1 MNRKHKKTMR
11 EWLMSLLLAAGIL
24 LVVFLFGFVGIN
36 IYMQKYT
43 GHENE
48 VVVPDIEGKLFDVAR
63 KECRDLNL
71 YVQEVDTQRSSKVDK
86 GVIISQKPEAG
97 FNAKIGRVIEVVVS
111 AGPETVSVPSL
122 FNLTVDEA
130 FEVLQSAG
138 LRSGQEMHQFSDKVE
153 AGRIFFT
160 DPATGT
166 AVGRGARV
174 NLYVSSG
181 EMPSGTRPRLEH
193 QRLLDDA
200 GEDSSDDY
208 DGE

>member
-1 MNRKHKKTMR
+1 
-11 EWLMSLLLAAGIL
+11 
-24 LVVFLFGFVGIN
+24 
-36 IYMQKYT
+36 
-43 GHENE
+43 
-48 VVVPDIEGKLFDVAR
+48 VAR

-130 FEVLQSAG
+130 LKYCSPPGCAAARRCNQF
-138 LRSGQEMHQFSDKVE
+138 SGQ
-153 AGRIFFT
+153 GGGRRIFFT

-181 EMPSGTRPRLEH
+181 EMPSAPVRGWSTSVCWTTPAKTPPTTTTGNSRACSHTFQSHTLQQDRRTSILRFREIVFTCEKCPAMEKKELTPSR
-193 QRLLDDA
+193 R
-200 GEDSSDDY
+200 G
-208 DGE
+208 